1 MTPRNKIPSRTD
13 IFVTAALALGMTFV
27 MPSRIHAQSWDGGG
41 TDNYWNTANNWNPN
55 AVPAS
60 GSNLQF
66 TGSDRMTNINDL
78 VDYTAGSGA
87 NALGFNNANPYH
99 LSGNALK
106 LNGNIFFGGAA
117 LTSSVTHEVALDLVL
132 QRGITVS
139 TSTTGYGNLKI
150 SGAISGGF
158 AILKS
163 VVGDLELTGSNSFSG
178 NLTVG
183 AGSVTISSLAD
194 SGANSA
200 AGAGSLIQ
208 IGAGT
213 ADGSLIYT
221 GAAASTNRQIQIGQA
236 SANVTHTGAG
246 SLLNNGTGELTFT
259 NATFNPNVT
268 QSAASR
274 TLTLGGSGDLT
285 IQGVVKNNTSNSINL
300 VKTGAGRLSLEGS
313 NTYTGGT
320 AINAGTLRVGHA
332 NALGTTGN
340 IAFGGGTLQYGT
352 GITAD
357 LSSRI
362 KNSASSVNIDTNGE
376 SVTFASAVDSTNS
389 GGLAKLGAGTL
400 ILSANASYTGG
411 TTITAGTLQIGNG
424 GTAGSLGTGTVTNN
438 SHLAINRSNAH
449 TISNTINGTG
459 NLSVTGGG
467 VITLGASNTYTGAT
481 TVQSGSLAVGGSI
494 ASSSLTTVN
503 SGGFLLGSGTVGDLV
518 IASGGTINPGT
529 SPGTITVGDTTW
541 NGGGN
546 YNWQLHDATS
556 SAGTGWDLI
565 SSTGTLT
572 IGATSGDKFN
582 INLWSLSGISPDAN
596 GAPINFTASS
606 NYSWNIASFS
616 SISGFSEDKF
626 QIVSTASNGT
636 GGFSGFTGTFAL
648 SSNGTT
654 LTLNYTAPSSTAIWT
669 AGSGNWSTGAN
680 WQSGSVPSE
689 GTPLEFVGSGG
700 TSTNNSALSS
710 VGGMTFSA
718 NATGSYTVNGTALQI
733 ATAGIRNNST
743 YAQTVATDLT
753 LTVAQSFSAS
763 AGNLTISGSVNNN
776 GHLLTT
782 AGNHTLHIQGPITG
796 SAGLTQEVNGTLI
809 LSGNNTYNGTTTISA
824 GTLQIGNGG
833 TSGALSATS
842 TITNNGTLLFNR
854 SDTITQGTGFS
865 ASAIG
870 GSGALVQKGAGIL
883 VLNTANT
890 YTAGTTL
897 QTGTLRVDHA
907 NALGTTSNI
916 TFTGGTLQYGSGITA
931 DLSPRI
937 KNSTGAMAIDTNG
950 QSVTFSSA
958 LDSTNSG
965 GLAKS
970 GSGTLALAVA
980 NSYTGGTA
988 INGGAIEIRNASALG
1003 TSGTISFGGGT
1014 LLWGNVNTD
1023 LSSRLSTA
1031 GGQDF
1036 KFDVGANTVTFNT
1049 AISNAGGTLTK
1060 NGSGTLRLFG
1070 ASALSSIIIN
1080 SGTLRAGNNANTFG
1094 GSGGTIAMNGGTL
1107 YLYSTTIASGN
1118 YSNNDLLIQGDATIL
1133 NATPTNTTATYYL
1146 FGNLTI
1152 GASTLTVDP
1161 FNLGGATDGTIRIT
1175 KNTTLSG
1182 DATFNITDRANN
1194 VLVLQDIIE
1203 SGGAR
1208 SLTKAGAGTLTINGS
1223 AIHTGATTINAGTLE
1238 IGSAGWLGG
1247 GIYSG
1252 AIANNGSFI
1261 YSGTN
1266 NQTLSGVI
1274 SGTGALTQNASSTLT
1289 LSNANTYTGATTIN
1303 TGTLTVSGGSA
1314 IADAGAVSIASG
1326 AVFNL
1331 GASETIGS
1339 IAGAGNVTLGAN
1351 TLTTG
1356 SNNSNTTLSGVI
1368 SGASGALTKSGT
1380 GTLTLSGN
1388 NTYTGATTISAGTL
1402 QIGAGGTSGTI
1413 SSSSGISNNGTLA
1426 INRSDALTVSTVISG
1441 TGGLTKNG
1449 AGTLALTGNNTYTG
1463 ATTVNAGT
1471 LQAAA
1476 TGALANTSQVVLN
1489 EGGSFLVTAANAVND
1504 SAAINLNGGRIAVSG
1519 NFDETVGL
1527 LTLSANSTLDFSGF
1541 GGTLR
1546 FGGIGSWATGV
1557 TLAIWNWSGTTQYG
1571 TQINNYTNPSNL
1583 VFTDNSNLNSNLANI
1598 SFYSDSGN
1606 SFVGNGFA
1614 VSGFSGGGSEIIA
1627 VPEPETW
1634 CVTALLAAIAA
1645 YKAIRRRRKS
1655 CRFPLR
1661 EEVAVAEN

>member
-1 MTPRNKIPSRTD
+1 MPPLYKIPSRTD
-13 IFVTAALALGMTFV
+13 ILVTTAALALGMILFTTPRV
-27 MPSRIHAQSWDGGG
+27 HAQTWDGGG
-41 TDNYWNTANNWNPN
+41 TDNYWNTANNWSPDG
-55 AVPAS
+55 VPAT
-60 GSNLQF
+60 GGTLQF
-66 TGSDRMTNINDL
+66 TGSARMTNINNL
-78 VDYTAGSGA
+78 VDYTAGTGS

-117 LTSSVTHEVALDLVL
+117 LTSLVTHEVALDLVL
-132 QRGITVS
+132 QKAITVS
-139 TSTTGYGNLKI
+139 TSSTGFGNLKI

-236 SANVTHTGAG
+236 SATVSHTGAG
-246 SLLNNGTGELTFT
+246 SLLNNGSGELTFT

-274 TLTLGGSGDLT
+274 TLTLGGSGNLT

-300 VKTGAGRLSLEGS
+300 VKTGAGRLTLAGS

-332 NALGTTGN
+332 NALGATGN
-340 IAFGGGTLQYGT
+340 IALGGGTLQYGS

-376 SVTFASAVDSTNS
+376 TVTFASAVDSTNS

-438 SHLAINRSNAH
+438 SHLAINRSDAH

-467 VITLGASNTYTGAT
+467 VITLGASNNYTGAT

-518 IASGGTINPGT
+518 IASGGTINPGN
-529 SPGTITVGDTTW
+529 SPGTITVGNTTW

-546 YNWQLHDATS
+546 YNWQLYDATS

-616 SISGFSEDKF
+616 SISGFSQDKF

-669 AGSGNWSTGAN
+669 EGSGNWSTGGN

-689 GTPLEFVGSGG
+689 GTPLEFVGAGG

-710 VGGMTFSA
+710 VGGMTFGA

-743 YAQTVATDLT
+743 YAQTVATDFT
-753 LTVAQSFSAS
+753 LTVALSFSAS
-763 AGNLTISGSVNNN
+763 AGNLTISGSVDNN

-782 AGNHTLHIQGPITG
+782 TGNHTLHIQGPISG
-796 SAGLTQEVNGTLI
+796 SAGLIQEVNGTLI

-824 GTLQIGNGG
+824 GTLQIGTGG

-842 TITNNGTLLFNR
+842 TITNNGTLVFNR
-854 SDTITQGTGFS
+854 SDTITQGTSFS

-870 GSGALVQKGAGIL
+870 GSGALVQKGAGTL
-883 VLNTANT
+883 VLNTANS

-897 QTGTLRVDHA
+897 QAGTLRVDHA
-907 NALGTTSNI
+907 NALGTTGNI
-916 TFTGGTLQYGSGITA
+916 TFTGGTVQYGSGITA

-950 QSVTFSSA
+950 QSITFSSA

-970 GSGTLALAVA
+970 GNGTLTLVVA

-988 INGGAIEIRNASALG
+988 INGGTIEIRNASALG

-1014 LLWGNVNTD
+1014 LLWGNVTTD

-1094 GSGGTIAMNGGTL
+1094 GAGGTIVMNGGSL
-1107 YLYSTTIASGN
+1107 YLYSNTSGSGN
-1118 YSNNDLLIQGDATIL
+1118 YSNNDLLIQGDAKIL
-1133 NATPTNTTATYYL
+1133 NATPSNIAATYYL

-1152 GASTLTVDP
+1152 GASTLTIDP
-1161 FNLGGATDGTIRIT
+1161 IDPGGATDGTIRIT
-1175 KNTTLSG
+1175 KNTTLTG
-1182 DATFNITDRANN
+1182 DATFNITDRGNN

-1203 SGGAR
+1203 SGGSR

-1238 IGSAGWLGG
+1238 IGSAGRLGG
-1247 GIYSG
+1247 GTYLG
-1252 AIANNGSFI
+1252 AIANSGSFI

-1289 LSNANTYTGATTIN
+1289 LSNANTYTGTTTIN

-1314 IADAGAVSIASG
+1314 IADAGAVSVASG

-1356 SNNSNTTLSGVI
+1356 SNNSSTTLSGVI

-1380 GTLTLSGN
+1380 GTLT
-1388 NTYTGATTISAGTL
+1388 
-1402 QIGAGGTSGTI
+1402 
-1413 SSSSGISNNGTLA
+1413 
-1426 INRSDALTVSTVISG
+1426 
-1441 TGGLTKNG
+1441 
-1449 AGTLALTGNNTYTG
+1449 LTGNNTYTG

-1476 TGALANTSQVVLN
+1476 TGALGNSTVINVT
-1489 EGGSFLVTAANAVND
+1489 GGSFLVTAANAVND
-1504 SAAINLNGGRIAVSG
+1504 NAAVNLGGGKFALSG
-1519 NFDETVGL
+1519 AFDETVGL
-1527 LTLSANSTLDFSGF
+1527 LTLSANSTIDFSGF

-1546 FGGIGSWATGV
+1546 FGGIGSWSPGA

-1571 TQINNYTNPSNL
+1571 TQINNYANPSNL
-1583 VFTDNSNLNSNLANI
+1583 VFTNNSILTSNLANI

-1606 SFVGNGFA
+1606 SFVGSGFE
-1614 VSGFSGGGSEIIA
+1614 VSGFSGGGSQIIA
-1627 VPEPETW
+1627 VPETETYL
-1634 CVTALLAAIAA
+1634 TGFLLILGFGIYQLRLSRQGRGLLARFTFLLPRA
-1645 YKAIRRRRKS
+1645 YRKS
-1655 CRFPLR
+1655 LQNHHSEFAILAAARQRDLLPG
-1661 EEVAVAEN
+1661 